1 MKKFF
6 FLSAMALTFAGLM
19 SSCNSDKF
27 KTTENGLQYR
37 FETVNNDGE
46 QPQVGDILVG
56 ELTLKLD
63 TFQLWSNTGNPD
75 RIMQVSETMFKGDI
89 NEGLMMMHKG
99 DKAIFAIPA
108 DSIGKFLMENQM
120 PKQYK
125 RGEGQMFY
133 YEIVL
138 NDIVSKEEL
147 VQEQANFMEEMQQRE
162 ADEPKLLAQYIQENN
177 ITVKPTASG
186 LYIVVKKKGNG
197 PKVAAGKTVS
207 IDYTGRLLDG
217 TVFDSS
223 READAK
229 AAGKPTEGRTFEPL
243 TYVVGQQPLIQGWDE
258 GVMNQPEGTELTLIM
273 PSKLGYGSRG
283 AGRDILPFSPLVF
296 DITIVSVK

>member
-147 VQEQANFMEEMQQRE
+147 VQEQAN
-162 ADEPKLLAQYIQENN
+162 
-177 ITVKPTASG
+177 
-186 LYIVVKKKGNG
+186 
-197 PKVAAGKTVS
+197 
-207 IDYTGRLLDG
+207 
-217 TVFDSS
+217 SS
-223 READAK
+223 
-229 AAGKPTEGRTFEPL
+229 FETMSL
-243 TYVVGQQPLIQGWDE
+243 
-258 GVMNQPEGTELTLIM
+258 
-273 PSKLGYGSRG
+273 S
-283 AGRDILPFSPLVF
+283 
-296 DITIVSVK
+296 TIS